1 MAIVNGY
8 LTIDEAV
15 QYVGRN
21 ETRDTTELEDVVTS
35 VSRLIDRYCGR
46 QFFQSTATARE
57 FDSLNGTDVEF
68 GPFND
73 VVSVTTLAYDSNDDG
88 TFETTVSASGYQLL
102 PTKNAAPI
110 DEPFT
115 SLRLLNGSTFPYAP
129 AASGRT
135 GLIRITGT
143 YGWSA
148 VPVEVKQAA
157 RIMVAEV
164 AKLADAP
171 LGVAG
176 FGEFGVVRLSRSMPA
191 RAMHLLQ
198 PYRHP
203 LNVGMA

>member
-46 QFFQSTATARE
+46 QFFQSTSTSRY
-57 FDSLNGTDVEF
+57 FDSLNGTDIEF
-68 GPFND
+68 GAFND
-73 VVSVTTLAYDSNDDG
+73 LVSASSVSYDSNDDG
-88 TFETTVSASGYQLL
+88 TYDSTLTATAYQLL
-102 PTKNAAPI
+102 PTRNTAPI
-110 DEPFT
+110 TEPFT

-143 YGWSA
+143 WGWSA
-148 VPVEVKQAA
+148 VPVEIKQAA

-164 AKLADAP
+164 AKMADAP

-203 LNVGMA
+203 LNVGLA

>member
-46 QFFQSTATARE
+46 QFFQSTSTSRY
-57 FDSLNGTDVEF
+57 FDSLNGTDIEF
-68 GPFND
+68 GAFND
-73 VVSVTTLAYDSNDDG
+73 LVSASSVSYDSNDDG
-88 TFETTVSASGYQLL
+88 TYDSTLTATAYQLL
-102 PTKNAAPI
+102 PTRNTAPI

-143 YGWSA
+143 WGWSA
-148 VPVEVKQAA
+148 VPVEIKQAA

-164 AKLADAP
+164 AKMADAP

-203 LNVGMA
+203 LNVGLA